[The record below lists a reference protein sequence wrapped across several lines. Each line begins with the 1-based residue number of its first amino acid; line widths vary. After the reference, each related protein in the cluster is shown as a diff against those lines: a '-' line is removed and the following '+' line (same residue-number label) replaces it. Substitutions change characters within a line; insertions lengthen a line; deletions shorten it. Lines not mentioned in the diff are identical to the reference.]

1 MNALGESIS
10 FGRFMSESLSWEK
23 WSTFSQNKY
32 VEEAERYARP
42 GSVAQ
47 KKAFFEAHYK
57 RIAAQKAAAALVEQE
72 NNNNNNDNAAKNS
85 TEPES
90 ETMVLSSSQEAV
102 VEPEVEKT
110 EQPESDISTVK
121 YDCEKISQVKKSDEQ
136 IAAGEVVES
145 DVPAEPLQDTAS
157 VSELSGTSQMEKP
170 LLKVRM
176 IMAFHFQAFILLIV
190 FDLYMIQGK
199 ASELQ
204 EQASSVKSKKKS
216 AFASLKSSVYGRTS
230 KLPFSPVNKNPTKT
244 VDLIEKKRSTTQ
256 KKSLPAKEPDKVITT
271 RKKESS
277 KVAAA
282 ASYKNSQDCATPLRT
297 PNMVGALFLIFDGIF
312 CLGGY

>member
-72 NNNNNNDNAAKNS
+72 NNDNAAKNS

-102 VEPEVEKT
+102 VEPEVKKT
-110 EQPESDISTVK
+110 EQPESDVSTVK

-176 IMAFHFQAFILLIV
+176 IMAFHSQAFILLIV
-190 FDLYMIQGK
+190 FDTGE
-199 ASELQ
+199 SE
-204 EQASSVKSKKKS
+204 
-216 AFASLKSSVYGRTS
+216 
-230 KLPFSPVNKNPTKT
+230 
-244 VDLIEKKRSTTQ
+244 
-256 KKSLPAKEPDKVITT
+256 
-271 RKKESS
+271 
-277 KVAAA
+277 
-282 ASYKNSQDCATPLRT
+282 
-297 PNMVGALFLIFDGIF
+297 
-312 CLGGY
+312 